1 MTRHHVTHQQY
12 ENPGQSIIIV
22 CNINDWYVAL
32 KIYGNYT
39 AIKVEVPLLVL
50 SLIIIPEIK
59 SYLHIP

>member
-1 MTRHHVTHQQY
+1 MIRHHLTHQQY
-12 ENPGQSIIIV
+12 ENPGQFIIIV

-50 SLIIIPEIK
+50 SLMVIPEIK